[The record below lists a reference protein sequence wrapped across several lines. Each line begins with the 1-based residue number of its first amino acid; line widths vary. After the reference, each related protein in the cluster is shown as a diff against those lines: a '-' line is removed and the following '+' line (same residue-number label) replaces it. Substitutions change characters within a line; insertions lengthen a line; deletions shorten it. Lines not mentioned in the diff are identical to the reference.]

1 MSIILSVNAGSS
13 SFKFK
18 MFKMPEEIV
27 VAKGLF
33 ERIGLDQSNYE
44 IETNEFKISEEVHL
58 NDHQDAV
65 LILIKKLIELK
76 VVDSLEDIAGI
87 GHRVVHGGEEFDK
100 AVLIDNE
107 VVEKIKD
114 LSSLAPLHNPANLMG
129 VNSFIEVVE
138 NAKQVAV
145 FDTAFHQTM
154 PRESYIYPTPY
165 EWYEKYGVRKYG
177 FHGTSHKYVSRR
189 CAELLSKDVSGTN
202 VITVHVG
209 NGVSLCAV
217 QAGKSIDT
225 TMGFTPLAG
234 VSMGTRSGD
243 LDPAIIEYIAEKEN
257 RSIKEVLSML
267 NKQSGYLGVSGHSS
281 DMRDIDEYIKK
292 GDERSKL
299 ALDIQTRKISMYIA
313 AYSVYMKGVDA
324 ICFTAGV
331 GENYAKLRKD
341 VCDRLEY
348 LGVSISSDLNGLP
361 KSERLISDENSLIK
375 VFIIPTDEELEI
387 ARETYLLL

>member
-18 MFKMPEEIV
+18 MFKMPEEVV

-33 ERIGLDQSNYE
+33 ERIGQNQSNYE
-44 IETNEFKISEEVHL
+44 IETEETKISENTTL
-58 NDHQDAV
+58 NDHRDAV
-65 LILIKKLIELK
+65 MILIKKLIELK
-76 VVDSLEDIAGI
+76 VVNSLEDITGI

-100 AVLIDNE
+100 AVLIDNV

-114 LSSLAPLHNPANLMG
+114 LSSIAPLHNPANLMG

-189 CAELLSKDVSGTN
+189 CAELLSKDVTKTN

-348 LGVSISSDLNGLP
+348 LGVSISNDLNNLP
-361 KSERLISDENSLIK
+361 KSERLISDDSSLIK